1 MPRGGGAAS
10 IRSSCFIFLGR
21 LRSRGGGFDLGRR
34 LQSRGAASMW
44 GGGFD
49 LGRVL
54 ESHRAAVNH
63 ELGSRSGAVER
74 EGAEKEKRRV
84 VDLKK
89 RFEELRSEVDK
100 ANAEHEDAKR
110 AKETAE
116 QELKG
121 YEVESALNESSIQ
134 TQEARIS
141 LIQDEISTVG
151 SNVEALKNEEGAFRD
166 EFTRQMVAFN
176 TKIRK
181 FHETNACNVH
191 HENHVGTAA
200 VTKDKH
206 VNKVTEVDP
215 MTSEDTMAHIISETT
230 QQEEEYQAELNFQ
243 KLVQQELIDCEK
255 KVSLMEVIMKVTK
268 ALQDITR
275 YPYQNY
281 VAKNVSLTGN
291 KQTSELE
298 VTCASLG
305 EELQRSCICPSC
317 HLDNVDVLSGFDQ
330 VNEAN

>member
-1 MPRGGGAAS
+1 MAGSDSQRQLLTLIRDFAS
-10 IRSSCFIFLGR
+10 
-21 LRSRGGGFDLGRR
+21 
-34 LQSRGAASMW
+34 
-44 GGGFD
+44 
-49 LGRVL
+49 
-54 ESHRAAVNH
+54 EKSHG
-63 ELGSRSGAVER
+63 E
-74 EGAEKEKRRV
+74 RRV
-84 VDLKK
+84 VGLKK

-151 SNVEALKNEEGAFRD
+151 SNVEALKRFEDFGFILIK
-166 EFTRQMVAFN
+166 VL
-176 TKIRK
+176 K
-181 FHETNACNVH
+181 FHETNACNVQ
-191 HENHVGTAA
+191 HENHLGTAA
-200 VTKDKH
+200 EIKDRH
-206 VNKVTEVDP
+206 VKEVTEVDP
-215 MTSEDTMAHIISETT
+215 MTSEDTMAQIISETT

-243 KLVQQELIDCEK
+243 KPVQQELIDCEK

-317 HLDNVDVLSGFDQ
+317 HLDNVEALSGFGQ